1 LSENNNTN
9 QFVKKLAERE
19 GVSEKKIKE
28 IIIDSFRKSYCQG
41 ENVEADL
48 HFEFDTGLLVYRTYK
63 IVEKVNHSGKEI
75 EENNEL
81 LKENKVKD
89 KTLFLPLDIKNL
101 SISLNNEIKKQ
112 LRKDIV
118 EIQGEKQYKE
128 YKLLQGE
135 LVRGSI
141 QNYQDDYYMVNLG
154 KGIGYWEKK
163 EWILP
168 EKPRLGQSFYFLLKE
183 VREKVEKD
191 VPQII
196 VTRQDDLF
204 LRKLLELE
212 IPEIKEKIIVI
223 RQILRV
229 PGLLSKLVVESKK
242 MGVDPLGTCIGKNAE
257 RIRTISRSIY
267 PERLDIAPWLED
279 KRAMLFN
286 LLSPAKVV
294 SLVERGNDWD
304 IIVPQKKVSLLLEHQ
319 GRVLKVIGKYLEK
332 NIHVRILEE
341 LEKEK
346 NVIIVWNGN
355 LNFDDYQKLQ

>member
-63 IVEKVNHSGKEI
+63 IVEKVNHPGKEI

-118 EIQGEKQYKE
+118 EIQGEKQYKA

-154 KGIGYWEKK
+154 KGIGY
-163 EWILP
+163 
-168 EKPRLGQSFYFLLKE
+168 
-183 VREKVEKD
+183 
-191 VPQII
+191 
-196 VTRQDDLF
+196 
-204 LRKLLELE
+204 
-212 IPEIKEKIIVI
+212 
-223 RQILRV
+223 
-229 PGLLSKLVVESKK
+229 
-242 MGVDPLGTCIGKNAE
+242 
-257 RIRTISRSIY
+257 
-267 PERLDIAPWLED
+267 
-279 KRAMLFN
+279 
-286 LLSPAKVV
+286 
-294 SLVERGNDWD
+294 
-304 IIVPQKKVSLLLEHQ
+304 
-319 GRVLKVIGKYLEK
+319 
-332 NIHVRILEE
+332 
-341 LEKEK
+341 
-346 NVIIVWNGN
+346 
-355 LNFDDYQKLQ
+355 